1 MKNISLLIFY
11 SFLSITLFSQDVIKT
26 SEYIDNKKRR
36 DLFYNSKMNLEKEI
50 YYDDFNQKIV
60 NIIKYDS
67 IQNLVY
73 FSSYKEYPKIN
84 IEVDFQKGIYKDPE
98 NKIELHFKDDFIF
111 HGQQIGDKIIVNY
124 KDGQKFGRL
133 IQTDSGVSGK
143 QTYVY
148 QKVDP
153 RYLKFNMLVFYNEIG
168 TEDTY
173 KLFNGVLL
181 NFKNN
186 VLDGI
191 QKSYYINGDNK
202 IISNYSNGI
211 ISDYTSYDKE
221 KNILSKI
228 VTDSGFIKRPIILN
242 GVLTTLMDKSKF
254 NQIFTLKNTSLD
266 KTGDIIRENLYSN
279 TNIYNYDLGK
289 KIEDY
294 FFNFIDKYGQVSKID
309 LGYNNYI
316 ISKILNPIELKNI
329 FDEKKLKIPNGEL
342 LRIILS
348 IPKFSI
354 QRLNFQNDEKF
365 EIVRSDTL
373 NLSNLENKNLI
384 SNSFIDN
391 KKIEDLIFKDRNRD
405 LDVNENYIF
414 FKSIIENT
422 IININEL
429 ENKKFRFKN
438 PFESTIFQP
447 SYSSFNFYF
456 SKYEEYDINSPL
468 GRESESLMSQ
478 TERFYS
484 LDSNL
489 YIQFQRKNR
498 IEFKKYDDKY
508 VFIFGTNS
516 VGDFIIN
523 NVLKY
528 HKDVE
533 VINFSKLNNVNV
545 DISEF
550 TKENILQKLNSM
562 NGFQNIDTIQDII
575 LSGKMYK
582 SISKTPFKFKYILP
596 DDLSF
601 ETYNSKN
608 QVFEKFSK
616 FKNKY
621 LYTTPNFKDSSDFI
635 IDYIDVLYS
644 INSEKIFFEKNYK
657 VNIIGIENEY
667 NIKLLNVEFSSP
679 SNNFI
684 INKFYDINS
693 LLLKKSIIKFK
704 FKNTENTIKIFI
716 NSFSNVN
723 GFTFPNKFKFVSN
736 EDVIEYIID
745 NIETNT
751 GIKNFN

>member
-11 SFLSITLFSQDVIKT
+11 SFLSITLFSQDIIKT

-36 DLFYNSKMNLEKEI
+36 DLFYNSKMNLVKEI

-124 KDGQKFGRL
+124 KDGEKFGRL

-168 TEDTY
+168 TEDSY

-242 GVLTTLMDKSKF
+242 GVLTKLMDKSKF
-254 NQIFTLKNTSLD
+254 NQIFTLKNISLD

-309 LGYNNYI
+309 LGDNNYI

-365 EIVRSDTL
+365 EIVRFDTIKL
-373 NLSNLENKNLI
+373 DNPETIKLI
-384 SNSFIDN
+384 SNSFGSN
-391 KKIEDLIFKDRNRD
+391 EKIQNLLFKNDDRK
-405 LDVNENYIF
+405 LTISENYIF
-414 FKSIIENT
+414 FKSIVENT
-422 IININEL
+422 IKNINEL
-429 ENKKFRFKN
+429 DNRTYRFKN
-438 PFESTIFQP
+438 PFGSDLFNP
-447 SYSSFNFYF
+447 SYNSFRLFFERSSVN
-456 SKYEEYDINSPL
+456 IL
-468 GRESESLMSQ
+468 GRK
-478 TERFYS
+478 ERYYS
-484 LDSNL
+484 LDSNI
-489 YIQFQRKNR
+489 YIELHSKDQ
-498 IEFKKYDDKY
+498 IDFKKYDDKY

-516 VGDFIIN
+516 VGDLIIN

-533 VINFSKLNNVNV
+533 VTNFSKINIVKFDLS
-545 DISEF
+545 DF
-550 TKENILQKLNSM
+550 TNENIIQKIISK
-562 NGFQNIDTIQDII
+562 NGYQNIDNIHDII
-575 LSGKMYK
+575 LSGSMIKDNNQ
-582 SISKTPFKFKYILP
+582 TPFSQKYILP
-596 DDLSF
+596 NDLCF
-601 ETYNSKN
+601 ETYNN
-608 QVFEKFSK
+608 GVGFERMSK
-616 FKNKY
+616 FNNKY
-621 LYTTPNFKDSSDFI
+621 IYETPKYIDSSIFLKN
-635 IDYIDVLYS
+635 YIDVFYS
-644 INSEKIFFEKNYK
+644 LNSEKIFLDKNFHFK
-657 VNIIGIENEY
+657 IIGIEKESNL
-667 NIKLLNVEFSSP
+667 NLLNVEFTSP
-679 SNNFI
+679 TYDFI
-684 INKFYDINS
+684 INKFYDIEDLSNLKTIVKYTLNFEENIQTIYNS
-693 LLLKKSIIKFK
+693 S
-704 FKNTENTIKIFI
+704 FI
-716 NSFSNVN
+716 NVN
-723 GFTFPNKFKFVSN
+723 GFIIPNKFKIKSKN
-736 EDVIEYIID
+736 GIIEYMIQD
-745 NIETNT
+745 VKTNT

>member
-11 SFLSITLFSQDVIKT
+11 SFLSITLFSQDIIKT

-36 DLFYNSKMNLEKEI
+36 DLFYNSKMNLVKEI

-124 KDGQKFGRL
+124 KEGQKFGRL

-242 GVLTTLMDKSKF
+242 GVLTKLEDKSKF

-279 TNIYNYDLGK
+279 TNFYNYDLGK

-309 LGYNNYI
+309 LGYNNYT

-329 FDEKKLKIPNGEL
+329 FDEKKLRIPNGEL

-373 NLSNLENKNLI
+373 KLDNPDVIKLI
-384 SNSFIDN
+384 SNSFGN
-391 KKIEDLIFKDRNRD
+391 NGKIQDLLFKNDFRE
-405 LDVNENYIF
+405 LTIPENYIF
-414 FKSIIENT
+414 FKSIVENT
-422 IININEL
+422 IKNINQL
-429 ENKKFRFKN
+429 ENKTYKFKN
-438 PFESTIFQP
+438 PFESDLFNP
-447 SYSSFNFYF
+447 SYSSFRLFFERSSVNL
-456 SKYEEYDINSPL
+456 L
-468 GRESESLMSQ
+468 GRK
-478 TERFYS
+478 ERYYS
-484 LDSNL
+484 LDSNI
-489 YIQFQRKNR
+489 YIELHSKDQ

-516 VGDFIIN
+516 VGDLIIN

-533 VINFSKLNNVNV
+533 VTNFSKINNVNV
-545 DISEF
+545 DLSEF

-575 LSGKMYK
+575 LSGKIYK
-582 SISKTPFKFKYILP
+582 SITKTPFKIKYILP

-608 QVFEKFSK
+608 QVFEKFTK

-621 LYTTPNFKDSSDFI
+621 LYLTPNFRDSSDFI

-667 NIKLLNVEFSSP
+667 NINLLNVEFSSP

-684 INKFYDINS
+684 INKFYDINT
-693 LLLKKSIIKFK
+693 LLLKKSIINFK
-704 FKNTENTIKIFI
+704 SKNIENTIKIYI
-716 NSFSNVN
+716 NSFNNVN
-723 GFTFPNKFKFVSN
+723 GFTFPNKFKFVIN